1 MHFPCKVFLLWSILC
16 KSKPRGPK
24 INASNSQSDYS
35 IIMFALRW
43 EGGGGSIKMQTY
55 VNRDRGRGVG
65 VSHPCQRL
73 HINFFN

>member
-24 INASNSQSDYS
+24 INASNSKSDYS

-43 EGGGGSIKMQTY
+43 EGGGVHQNANICEQGQGE
-55 VNRDRGRGVG
+55 RGGGVT
-65 VSHPCQRL
+65 PMPTFAYK
-73 HINFFN
+73 FF